1 MRYVSA
7 VVALALSAMLVM
19 VLATSVNAEMA
30 AAGGAIS
37 GKVVDATGAAV
48 EGAKVVVM
56 PAPVK
61 KNLVA
66 EGGDAPVKP
75 EKPKAA
81 GEATTDAQGKFKVEG
96 LPAGD
101 YIVSASNKE
110 KGFGRAKAT
119 VADGQTAE
127 VSIELKPRQAKPKAE

>member
-19 VLATSVNAEMA
+19 VLATSVNAEMV
-30 AAGGAIS
+30 AAGGSIS
-37 GKVVDATGAAV
+37 GKVVDASGAAV

-61 KNLVA
+61 AKLEA
-66 EGGDAPVKP
+66 GDAPAKP
-75 EKPKAA
+75 EKPKAV
-81 GEATTDAQGKFKVEG
+81 GNTTTDAQGMFKLEG
-96 LPAGD
+96 IPAGD
-101 YIVSASNKE
+101 YMVSAMSKE
-110 KGFGRAKAT
+110 KGAGRAKVT
-119 VADGQTAE
+119 VADGQNAE

>member
-30 AAGGAIS
+30 AAGGSVS

-56 PAPVK
+56 PAPAK

-75 EKPKAA
+75 EKPKAV
-81 GEATTDAQGKFKVEG
+81 GEATTDAQGAFKISG
-96 LPAGD
+96 IPAGD
-101 YIVSASNKE
+101 YVVSAMAKE
-110 KGFGRAKAT
+110 KGAGRAKVT
-119 VADGQTAE
+119 VADGQNAE
-127 VSIELKPRQAKPKAE
+127 VSIELKPRQAKPKPE